1 MLNNSKKT
9 WIVSIL
15 TNINIEHYL
24 HEAEDINQPYN
35 VYQDELVKVI
45 DKHIPFKYLSRK
57 EFRWKLKPWIT
68 NGIKK
73 SIKLKNKYYKKYT
86 KNKSN
91 YWFKLYKFY
100 LNSIKRL
107 TFASK
112 RNHYKKYFEQNI
124 NNCKKI
130 WNGINEV
137 LKNHKK
143 SANEEIFLNE
153 DGMVITDQKRVANSF
168 NHFYTNVADNL
179 LLKIGN
185 TTTKYQDYLKNPN
198 EHSFYMNEVDFG
210 EVYKIL
216 KNLDITKSGDI
227 YGISPTLL
235 KLCSREITPNLTKLF
250 NLSLKLGQF
259 PDKLKV
265 AKIIPIYKG
274 DSKLEP
280 GNYRPISLLPIIGK
294 VFEKVVH
301 ERVYNF
307 IEKYLADNQY
317 GFQRGK
323 STEHALLE
331 LQSKIIRAYETK
343 LYSCQGG
350 VGTKMPDIYEY

>member
-1 MLNNSKKT
+1 M
-9 WIVSIL
+9 
-15 TNINIEHYL
+15 
-24 HEAEDINQPYN
+24 
-35 VYQDELVKVI
+35 
-45 DKHIPFKYLSRK
+45 PFKYLSRK
-57 EFRWKLKPWIT
+57 EFRWRMKPWIT
-68 NGIKK
+68 SGIKK
-73 SIKLKNKYYKKYT
+73 SIQLKNKYYKKYV
-86 KNKSN
+86 KSKSN

-112 RNHYKKYFEQNI
+112 RNYYKKYFEQNI
-124 NNCKKI
+124 NNCKMI

-179 LLKIGN
+179 LMKIGN
-185 TTTKYQDYLKNPN
+185 TSTKYQDYLKNPN
-198 EHSFYMNEVDFG
+198 KHSFYMNEVDFG
-210 EVYKIL
+210 EVHKIL
-216 KNLDITKSGDI
+216 RNLDITKSGDI

-265 AKIIPIYKG
+265 AK
-274 DSKLEP
+274 
-280 GNYRPISLLPIIGK
+280 
-294 VFEKVVH
+294 
-301 ERVYNF
+301 
-307 IEKYLADNQY
+307 
-317 GFQRGK
+317 
-323 STEHALLE
+323 
-331 LQSKIIRAYETK
+331 
-343 LYSCQGG
+343 
-350 VGTKMPDIYEY
+350 

>member
-1 MLNNSKKT
+1 MLTNFIQPCILEPTRVVNGNKPSLIDNIFTNAINKK
-9 WIVSIL
+9 IVSGNLLNKISDHMPSFIIAFHIL
-15 TNINIEHYL
+15 TPHNKEDRKIRDHKKMNVEQFKKDMDCINIEHYL

-73 SIKLKNKYYKKYT
+73 SIKLKNKYYKKYI

-112 RNHYKKYFEQNI
+112 RNYYKKYFEQNI

-179 LLKIGN
+179 LMKIGN

-210 EVYKIL
+210 EVYKI
-216 KNLDITKSGDI
+216 
-227 YGISPTLL
+227 
-235 KLCSREITPNLTKLF
+235 
-250 NLSLKLGQF
+250 
-259 PDKLKV
+259 
-265 AKIIPIYKG
+265 
-274 DSKLEP
+274 
-280 GNYRPISLLPIIGK
+280 
-294 VFEKVVH
+294 
-301 ERVYNF
+301 
-307 IEKYLADNQY
+307 
-317 GFQRGK
+317 
-323 STEHALLE
+323 
-331 LQSKIIRAYETK
+331 
-343 LYSCQGG
+343 
-350 VGTKMPDIYEY
+350 